1 MESIKDLIYFDYEKA
16 KSINSQLNG
25 GLINE
30 ITKAIENEGNLD
42 SEIGFDVK
50 ILRGKISGGEKEKS
64 LRTER
69 IEIFHELLNNVET
82 SLDENKILT
91 DLNKAFDESGASFNN
106 FMNCV
111 PNFTYIKATGWSA
124 FEDFDRFQRIMS
136 NFNEIQRLI
145 FTAVMDT
152 NPELKQL
159 KDQIKVIKR
168 GLKSVPNSTNHKE
181 LQTLKAIEK
190 KFDEVMEAGSE
201 AAFLDEMFV
210 DRIQTFLN
218 TFSPN
223 RLNFRLAPFDV
234 FNNFQILSSLKNR
247 FLVNGDFEN
256 VIYTYGSR
264 PDIKLTVFGIITSCP
279 RKEDIR
285 VNLNDEYIGF
295 EDSELSGEA
304 AFEKAFRGVFSSFE
318 GLEKF
323 FFVPTYP
330 KISLSPIAIYRE
342 IQLKK

>member
-50 ILRGKISGGEKEKS
+50 ILRGKIGGGEKEKS

-82 SLDENKILT
+82 SLVENKILT
-91 DLNKAFDESGASFNN
+91 DLNKEFDDSGASFND

-111 PNFTYIKATGWSA
+111 PDFTYIKATGWSA

-159 KDQIKVIKR
+159 KDQIKGIKR
-168 GLKSVPNSTNHKE
+168 GLKSVPNSANHKE
-181 LQTLKAIEK
+181 LQTLKAVEK

-223 RLNFRLAPFDV
+223 RLNFRLAPFDE
-234 FNNFQILSSLKNR
+234 FNNFQILSSLKSR

-279 RKEDIR
+279 RKDDIR
-285 VNLNDEYIGF
+285 VDLNDEYIGY